1 MKKILMVLALSALVV
16 PAYAKVLVGKV
27 DVQKVLLNVNDG
39 VEVRSKL
46 KKVFDSKQ
54 ELLKKEEEKIRKAQQ
69 DYEKQKSV
77 LNDKA
82 REAKE
87 RDIQGLIDGI
97 QKQTMEYQKEI
108 TDMENK
114 AKGPILEKV
123 KAIVDEVSKKA
134 DVDVTFEASTAPVI
148 YAKEEKDLTQEVID
162 AYNKK
167 YPKK

>member
-1 MKKILMVLALSALVV
+1 MVLALSALVV

-39 VEVRSKL
+39 IEVRSKL

>member
-1 MKKILMVLALSALVV
+1 MKKLLMVLALSALVV

-39 VEVRSKL
+39 IEVRSKL

-148 YAKEEKDLTQEVID
+148 YAKEEKDLTQDVID

>member
-1 MKKILMVLALSALVV
+1 MSKLFIVLCLFVLFS

-39 VEVRSKL
+39 LEVRSKL

-69 DYEKQKSV
+69 DYEKQKLV
-77 LNDKA
+77 LKPQA
-82 REAKE
+82 RENKE
-87 RDIQGLIDGI
+87 KEIQALIDGI
-97 QKQTMEYQKEI
+97 QKQTMDYQKEI
-108 TDMENK
+108 TEMENK

-123 KAIVDEVSKKA
+123 KSIVDEISKKN
-134 DVDVTFEASTAPVI
+134 DVDITFEASTAPVI
-148 YAKEEKDLTQEVID
+148 YAKEEKDLTQDVID
-162 AYNKK
+162 SYNKK

>member
-1 MKKILMVLALSALVV
+1 MKKLLMVLALSALVV

-39 VEVRSKL
+39 IEVRSKL

>member
-1 MKKILMVLALSALVV
+1 MSKLLMVLALSVLLV

-39 VEVRSKL
+39 LEVRSKL

-54 ELLKKEEEKIRKAQQ
+54 ELLKKEEDKIRKAQQ

-77 LNDKA
+77 LNEKA
-82 REAKE
+82 RETKE
-87 RDIQGLIDGI
+87 REIQGLIDSI

-108 TDMENK
+108 TEMENK

-123 KAIVDEVSKKA
+123 KGIVDEISKKN

-148 YAKEEKDLTQEVID
+148 YAKDEKDLTQEVID
-162 AYNKK
+162 SYNKK

>member
-1 MKKILMVLALSALVV
+1 MKKLLMVLALSALVV

-39 VEVRSKL
+39 IEVRSKL

-148 YAKEEKDLTQEVID
+148 YAKEEKDLTQEVIN

>member
-1 MKKILMVLALSALVV
+1 MSKLLMVLALSVLLV

-39 VEVRSKL
+39 LEVRSKL

-54 ELLKKEEEKIRKAQQ
+54 ELLKKEEDKIRKAQQ

-77 LNDKA
+77 LNEKA
-82 REAKE
+82 RETKE
-87 RDIQGLIDGI
+87 REIQGLIDGI

-108 TDMENK
+108 TEMENK

-123 KAIVDEVSKKA
+123 KGIVDEVSKKN

-148 YAKEEKDLTQEVID
+148 YAKDEKDLTQEVID
-162 AYNKK
+162 SYNKK